1 MLNKTIII
9 AIIILFFSSGY
20 LIKNYIHYT
29 ILPKKEKILLI
40 KINEEIQLLYENYN
54 KKLYID
60 AQQSS
65 SYIIKMYKDKLE
77 AKTIENLEL
86 INAKSIAKLAILSKN
101 KTDIDNALQGFNKLK
116 KSLFTAIR
124 IEALITMAEC
134 STSYPEINIL
144 AFDNAIKYLKEALNI
159 TEKRNNINNSLSSFL
174 AMTLLEKFSIEKSTN
189 LKKEALQILN
199 KNIIFYKKQPDIYK
213 LADSKTNLAIA
224 HVKIASIEQK
234 RKNLN
239 EASLLMEDV
248 KKIITRQYN
257 PIKNAKI
264 MRIIGDIYYL
274 RSKQKKLNTETGIR
288 YTQDISR
295 YKTLSK
301 KAYKK
306 AGQMG
311 FFQDILPGVTQLKLK
326 DSNKRKQN
334 LSTIDSNKNDKSKL
348 KNSEKDK

>member
-1 MLNKTIII
+1 MINKTIII
-9 AIIILFFSSGY
+9 TTIILFFSSGY
-20 LIKNYIHYT
+20 IIKNYIHNT

-40 KINEEIQLLYENYN
+40 KVNEEIQLLNENFN

-65 SYIIKMYKDKLE
+65 SYIIKMHKDKLE
-77 AKTIENLEL
+77 DKIIEKIKL
-86 INAKSIAKLAILSKN
+86 INAKSTAKLAILSKN
-101 KTDIDNALQGFNKLK
+101 KTDIDNALQGFNILK
-116 KSLFTAIR
+116 KSLFTKIR
-124 IEALITMAEC
+124 IEALISMAEC

-144 AFDNAIKYLKEALNI
+144 DFDNAIKYLKEALNI
-159 TEKRNNINNSLSSFL
+159 TEKKNNINNSLSSFL
-174 AMTLLEKFSIEKSTN
+174 AMTLLEKFAIEKSTN

-199 KNIIFYKKQPDIYK
+199 KNIIFYKKKPDIYK
-213 LADSKTNLAIA
+213 LADSKINLAIA

-239 EASLLMEDV
+239 EASLIMEDV
-248 KKIITRQYN
+248 QKIITRQYN

-274 RSKQKKLNTETGIR
+274 RSKQKKINTETGIR

-295 YKTLSK
+295 YKNLSK

-311 FFQDILPGVTQLKLK
+311 IFQDILPGVTQLKLV

-334 LSTIDSNKNDKSKL
+334 LSTIDSNKNDKSKI
-348 KNSEKDK
+348 KNLEKDK

>member
-1 MLNKTIII
+1 
-9 AIIILFFSSGY
+9 
-20 LIKNYIHYT
+20 
-29 ILPKKEKILLI
+29 
-40 KINEEIQLLYENYN
+40 
-54 KKLYID
+54 
-60 AQQSS
+60 
-65 SYIIKMYKDKLE
+65 
-77 AKTIENLEL
+77 
-86 INAKSIAKLAILSKN
+86 
-101 KTDIDNALQGFNKLK
+101 
-116 KSLFTAIR
+116 
-124 IEALITMAEC
+124 
-134 STSYPEINIL
+134 
-144 AFDNAIKYLKEALNI
+144 
-159 TEKRNNINNSLSSFL
+159 
-174 AMTLLEKFSIEKSTN
+174 
-189 LKKEALQILN
+189 
-199 KNIIFYKKQPDIYK
+199 
-213 LADSKTNLAIA
+213 
-224 HVKIASIEQK
+224 
-234 RKNLN
+234 
-239 EASLLMEDV
+239 MEDV

-311 FFQDILPGVTQLKLK
+311 FFQDILPSVTQLKLK

>member
-9 AIIILFFSSGY
+9 AIIILFFTSGY

-60 AQQSS
+60 TQQSS

-199 KNIIFYKKQPDIYK
+199 KNIIFYKNKPDIYK

>member
-9 AIIILFFSSGY
+9 AIIILFFTSGY
-20 LIKNYIHYT
+20 LIKNYINYT

-65 SYIIKMYKDKLE
+65 SYIIKMYKHKLE

-124 IEALITMAEC
+124 IESLITMAEC

-199 KNIIFYKKQPDIYK
+199 KNIIFYKNKPDIYK

-248 KKIITRQYN
+248 QKIITRQYN